1 MKLIAGESPSE
12 LNHHHPGSYHVTS
25 LSFVYPSRISVFS
38 SGEATNELQ
47 MLLKTVRYTLGNL
60 QTCLEIKQPNE
71 VKFKRLRKGN
81 PPIKRKILNFTAAIE
96 ILPWLALWKRL
107 YRKAEEHRNVMTQ
120 ASCGLPKQLVF
131 SGSVSSSVSDGTV
144 RCAQLTVWRTPIKD
158 TMVRGLVW
166 RKNHARVV
174 EAMNCFIMVESSL
187 TVICFIM
194 VETMICYIMVE

>member
-1 MKLIAGESPSE
+1 MQFLC
-12 LNHHHPGSYHVTS
+12 
-25 LSFVYPSRISVFS
+25 FVYPSRISVFS

-120 ASCGLPKQLVF
+120 ASCGLP
-131 SGSVSSSVSDGTV
+131 
-144 RCAQLTVWRTPIKD
+144 
-158 TMVRGLVW
+158 
-166 RKNHARVV
+166 
-174 EAMNCFIMVESSL
+174 SL
-187 TVICFIM
+187 
-194 VETMICYIMVE
+194 